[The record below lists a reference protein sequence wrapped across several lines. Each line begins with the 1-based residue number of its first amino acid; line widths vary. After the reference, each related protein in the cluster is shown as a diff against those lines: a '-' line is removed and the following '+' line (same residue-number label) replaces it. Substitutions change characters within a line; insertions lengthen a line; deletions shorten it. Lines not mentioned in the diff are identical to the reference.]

1 MTLFY
6 QQYSPEQGVNGEQQC
21 PVVIVPGLFGS
32 TINWRGFARKLS
44 VEYEVIVVD
53 QRNHGQSPHAD
64 THTYADMVGDLLSLI
79 DDLGFDKI
87 TLCGHSMG
95 GKVAMMFAL
104 LHPERVEKLAVL
116 DIAPVTYTHSHAPY
130 LKALMAIDL
139 TAIGSRSEAEA
150 ILKTTIPDTGTR
162 LFLMQSLVG
171 SPGEYRWRLNLPV
184 LYQYMPDVVGFP
196 DQSLLGLMSDLEAM
210 FLVGGDSDYVK
221 PEHDDLIKQYF
232 PQAYLTKIDGAGHWL
247 HAEQPVKT
255 LDAMM
260 GFLKK

>member
-1 MTLFY
+1 
-6 QQYSPEQGVNGEQQC
+6 
-21 PVVIVPGLFGS
+21 
-32 TINWRGFARKLS
+32 
-44 VEYEVIVVD
+44 
-53 QRNHGQSPHAD
+53 
-64 THTYADMVGDLLSLI
+64 
-79 DDLGFDKI
+79 
-87 TLCGHSMG
+87 
-95 GKVAMMFAL
+95 
-104 LHPERVEKLAVL
+104 
-116 DIAPVTYTHSHAPY
+116 
-130 LKALMAIDL
+130 MAIDL

-196 DQSLLGLMSDLEAM
+196 DQSLLGLTSDLEAM

-221 PEHDDLIKQYF
+221 PEHDDSIKQYF